1 MEHLEQR
8 FQTHDRRIS
17 DTERKIHEMEKREMR
32 RDNEMELFK
41 MSLATV
47 DAKVTDVKENL
58 KAIATTVKED
68 GEKTRS
74 AQDAQT
80 TNMMSVVTRLVDR
93 MDNVDGLKETAAT
106 REHETQRTKMQVVKD
121 VSIAV
126 LALVGSIVGA
136 TVAYQELIAG
146 LFK

>member
-1 MEHLEQR
+1 MEQLEQR

-32 RDNEMELFK
+32 RDNEMEKFK
-41 MSLATV
+41 MTLDTM
-47 DAKVTDVKENL
+47 DMKVNDL
-58 KAIATTVKED
+58 KDNIKAVATTVKED
-68 GEKTRS
+68 GEKTRT

-80 TNMMSVVTRLVDR
+80 TTMMGVVTRLVDR

-106 REHETQRTKMQVVKD
+106 REHETRRTKMQVVKD

-146 LFK
+146 FFK